1 MRSKN
6 RFGTR
11 EKTPPFER
19 NVHQLGQFSCRL
31 GHVIFAASTARH
43 LPTQTDADL
52 GGGLIPHSFNSIVDD
67 KESFIREMPSI
78 QPNSW

>member
-1 MRSKN
+1 VS
-6 RFGTR
+6 
-11 EKTPPFER
+11 
-19 NVHQLGQFSCRL
+19 L